1 MTEDE
6 LSVVTPAMNAAYRD
20 WLKASSV
27 RNIVVLSRELVAAA
41 AQAQRKLRDTPPK
54 DGTNG

>member
-6 LSVVTPAMNAAYRD
+6 LSVVTPAMNAAYRE
-20 WLKASSV
+20 WLRASSV
-27 RNIVVLSRELVAAA
+27 RNIVTLSLKLNAAA
-41 AQAQRKLRDTPPK
+41 SQAQKKLKERPK